1 MSFGGS
7 FGTMFD
13 YRKLAT
19 SLLHN
24 NQWHTPPS
32 DTIRMGIVVGYDPN
46 WQSESES
53 YSHPF
58 LSIQMEGDTGP
69 MHGFRFLES
78 YIPKIGDTVWVVW
91 SGEDAWVLGALAGS
105 NIYDQGSTLNG
116 NNGTIQRK
124 RSPMTLIGHQ
134 AFLEITAVAGTGATG
149 VTTVVPP
156 GMTGTYP
163 GATCYRLDATGLE
176 TDFLP
181 NRIYRAE
188 ATLRFKISGAVPYY
202 SQPATGTGSPG
213 YTAPTGSTG
222 STISVVA
229 TVQQSSGSTSTNLSV
244 TNASVNVPV
253 TVGGI
258 GVAGS
263 TTDPWDTV
271 AVYGRVFYSTDQTK
285 YVTYNGATYQ
295 ISQIVQDVSG
305 DTNGINAFLAYSG
318 GCMVAGYGFPAS
330 TQVAVNTVL
339 FSTGSLTYHNI
350 STLNPPLLFVTDQWA
365 GNQASGGSA
374 APYPNPANNDNF
386 PAATG
391 PGFQITLTNIG
402 ESSGTFNASGSSD
415 LVTVTA
421 PYVKSTI
428 PIVTPTI
435 KSNPDKSLVSI
446 GVLTPTNTYQ
456 PQAHY
461 EEMQLLDVTG
471 TPDGTYFTIH
481 CSTTFWV
488 TPTKQ
493 IVGGSWVGLNTTG
506 PTNEW
511 YLAVIPNGTSG
522 SVPTVT
528 FTAASNPNNDP
539 SLQLDDTQRFV
550 IYDCGVAQ

>member
-7 FGTMFD
+7 FGTVFD

-19 SLLHN
+19 SLLYN

-46 WQSESES
+46 WQSDTET

-58 LSIQMEGDTGP
+58 LSIQMEGDSGP

-116 NNGTIQRK
+116 KNGTIQRK

-188 ATLRFKISGAVPYY
+188 ATLRFKINGAAPYYQGSTAAVPAGNVANAGTI
-202 SQPATGTGSPG
+202 SANSVSITSTASTGTNPFGGIMMWGRIRNGTGSTYSLTYGGQTYYANQVIQNLTGHGSGLTNLLSEPG
-213 YTAPTGSTG
+213 TTTVMGYGIPFNTQLAVQQVFTDASQVGGLWNPQPPFVIMNNAFSINDATNSSTIAAIGNEYPVGDNNGSPGATATVFSASDGDSSVMHNQPYIFQNVGSITSTG
-222 STISVVA
+222 AVGITYP
-229 TVQQSSGSTSTNLSV
+229 NPL
-244 TNASVNVPV
+244 V
-253 TVGGI
+253 TVGG
-258 GVAGS
+258 S
-263 TTDPWDTV
+263 T
-271 AVYGRVFYSTDQTK
+271 A
-285 YVTYNGATYQ
+285 
-295 ISQIVQDVSG
+295 
-305 DTNGINAFLAYSG
+305 
-318 GCMVAGYGFPAS
+318 
-330 TQVAVNTVL
+330 
-339 FSTGSLTYHNI
+339 
-350 STLNPPLLFVTDQWA
+350 
-365 GNQASGGSA
+365 
-374 APYPNPANNDNF
+374 
-386 PAATG
+386 
-391 PGFQITLTNIG
+391 
-402 ESSGTFNASGSSD
+402 
-415 LVTVTA
+415 
-421 PYVKSTI
+421 TI
-428 PIVTPTI
+428 PTSS
-435 KSNPDKSLVSI
+435 KKSLVSI

-488 TPTKQ
+488 TPTNQ